1 MIEPQ
6 VDLPFNDR
14 IASYPKWRIAIQEV
28 SDLLRSTLRDPRNVS
43 SWQILLQKS
52 AIITAKRLTAIF

>member
-1 MIEPQ
+1 MRTHPKAGLSFSADFIRR
-6 VDLPFNDR
+6 VS
-14 IASYPKWRIAIQEV
+14 IAGGIGGI
-28 SDLLRSTLRDPRNVS
+28 NVR